1 MANIKCD
8 EEVFYKAILMVSC
21 GSLLIK
27 ARNDI
32 NEVQEILESI
42 DIKETAEMIEEA
54 GRLLIKAE
62 EWLAKQG
69 SEMGIELI
77 KED

>member
-8 EEVFYKAILMVSC
+8 EEVFYKTILMVSC

-69 SEMGIELI
+69 PEMGMELI

>member
-1 MANIKCD
+1 MAKIKCD
-8 EEVFYKAILMVSC
+8 EEVFYKTILMVSC

-69 SEMGIELI
+69 PEMGIELI